1 MSDSDYK
8 MGQQGLR
15 YDRTMNKQDYDKGK
29 ADAEDLAAAAG
40 SGKTAVDGAGIGLL
54 FMAPILAI
62 MYPVVTVSLCTSL
75 GVLWLLT
82 ERMPPQLNWVRLVL
96 SIVVGLAAFYFAFK
110 AEHKASESKIY
121 RHLRHLFRLIAA
133 FVLTVGFMVRGLR
146 DQSVEGILNNAPPPT
161 LFAALVALALM
172 AWLAPKFDRLF
183 FPVRDAYTIK
193 QEKKYAGMSIVEI
206 DDTKHADFRSRLK
219 FGAVW
224 LGGTIALI
232 FAIPHGP
239 VALMAI
245 GWFAVCWFGRKV
257 LRGKKKVA

>member
-1 MSDSDYK
+1 
-8 MGQQGLR
+8 
-15 YDRTMNKQDYDKGK
+15 
-29 ADAEDLAAAAG
+29 
-40 SGKTAVDGAGIGLL
+40 
-54 FMAPILAI
+54 
-62 MYPVVTVSLCTSL
+62 
-75 GVLWLLT
+75 VLWLLT
-82 ERMPPQLNWVRLVL
+82 ERMPAQLNWVRLVL

-110 AEHKASESKIY
+110 AEHKASKSKIY
-121 RHLRHLFRLIAA
+121 RHLRHVFRLIAA

-193 QEKKYAGMSIVEI
+193 PEEKYAGMSIVEI

-232 FAIPHGP
+232 LAIPHGP
-239 VALMAI
+239 VGLMAI
-245 GWFAVCWFGRKV
+245 GWFVVCVIGRKMV
-257 LRGKKKVA
+257 RAKNVVAG